1 MKKYELIP
9 EGKLFRIIALK
20 DFGFI
25 KKGELGGLIEKE
37 SNLSQK
43 NECWVYKYA
52 KVYGNALVSGDA
64 QVLGDA
70 EVRGNAKVYGNA
82 EVSGDALV
90 SGNAKVS
97 GDAEVYG
104 NALVSDDAK
113 VYGNAKVYDNARVI
127 DESKVTG
134 NAKVYGNAYVLGN
147 TQATKEVITFGN
159 IFDYDITITDNH
171 IKIGCQQYLKSR
183 WLEFTNKEIL
193 EMGGKRALKFW
204 GLFKPFAINMGF
216 FN

>member
-20 DFGFI
+20 DFNGVR
-25 KKGELGGLIEKE
+25 KGYFGGVVENRNNLGQQGD
-37 SNLSQK
+37 
-43 NECWVYKYA
+43 CWIHENAKVTGNALVSGDARVTGNAEIYENA
-52 KVYGNALVSGDA
+52 KVYGNALVTGN
-64 QVLGDA
+64 A
-70 EVRGNAKVYGNA
+70 EVSGNAKVYGNA
-82 EVSGDALV
+82 QII
-90 SGNAKVS
+90 
-97 GDAEVYG
+97 
-104 NALVSDDAK
+104 
-113 VYGNAKVYDNARVI
+113 DN
-127 DESKVTG
+127 SKVTG
-134 NAKVYGNAYVLGN
+134 NAK
-147 TQATKEVITFGN
+147 ATKEVITFGN

-204 GLFKPFAINMGF
+204 GLFKPFAINRGF

>member
-82 EVSGDALV
+82 LVSGNAEVSGDALV
-90 SGNAKVS
+90 F
-97 GDAEVYG
+97 G
-104 NALVSDDAK
+104 NALV
-113 VYGNAKVYDNARVI
+113 
-127 DESKVTG
+127 
-134 NAKVYGNAYVLGN
+134 LN
-147 TQATKEVITFGN
+147 T
-159 IFDYDITITDNH
+159 
-171 IKIGCQQYLKSR
+171 
-183 WLEFTNKEIL
+183 
-193 EMGGKRALKFW
+193 
-204 GLFKPFAINMGF
+204 GF

>member
-20 DFGFI
+20 DFNGVR
-25 KKGELGGLIEKE
+25 KGYFGGVVENRNNLGQQGD
-37 SNLSQK
+37 
-43 NECWVYKYA
+43 CWIH
-52 KVYGNALVSGDA
+52 
-64 QVLGDA
+64 
-70 EVRGNAKVYGNA
+70 E
-82 EVSGDALV
+82 
-90 SGNAKVS
+90 
-97 GDAEVYG
+97 
-104 NALVSDDAK
+104 
-113 VYGNAKVYDNARVI
+113 
-127 DESKVTG
+127 

-204 GLFKPFAINMGF
+204 GLFKPFAINRGF

>member
-1 MKKYELIP
+1 MKKYDLIR

-52 KVYGNALVSGDA
+52 KVYGNALVS
-64 QVLGDA
+64 
-70 EVRGNAKVYGNA
+70 
-82 EVSGDALV
+82 
-90 SGNAKVS
+90 
-97 GDAEVYG
+97 
-104 NALVSDDAK
+104 DDAK

-127 DESKVTG
+127 DKSKVTG

-204 GLFKPFAINMGF
+204 GLFKPFAINRGF